1 VERKFSQYIALSSA
15 LRRAKVPNYGACSNL
30 LLECFLEDGGR
41 LQASKAV
48 AKKVCEEGRFSH
60 WRDEMIRGGW
70 LLWNQTQNDK
80 GQYFS
85 GKKLMPYLNK
95 EKIFSK
101 EIATKEEVSATRDE
115 VADLR
120 AQLNSHEERFTKIDA
135 AVQELRRAVE
145 PPDSEEKRKA
155 REKIAERLIS
165 LSVTN

>member
-1 VERKFSQYIALSSA
+1 M
-15 LRRAKVPNYGACSNL
+15 PNYGACANL

-48 AKKVCEEGRFSH
+48 AKKVCEEGRFSV
-60 WRDEMIRGGW
+60 WRDEMVKSGW
-70 LLWNQTQNDK
+70 LLWSQTQNDK

-85 GKKLMPYLNK
+85 GKKLMLYLNK

-101 EIATKEEVSATRDE
+101 EIATKDDVIATRDE

-120 AQLNSHEERFTKIDA
+120 AQLNSHEERFTKIDE

-145 PPDSEEKRKA
+145 PPDTDEKRKA
-155 REKIAERLIS
+155 REKIAERLIN
-165 LSVTN
+165 LSAIN